1 MSLLSLLRQRLA
13 PGRARHAAPHRC
25 DRSFATRA
33 LAAHSLAAL
42 SLVTVASPA
51 LLTVAIGPARAQP
64 APATSFFSAAELDGQ
79 RFLVVAAPIGTSSR
93 FQLNIYE
100 QVTPK
105 RPCFAVTPGRPAQ
118 VNPLLGSFDFT
129 GICGRYIDGNGY
141 SLRVGGSDLATVYRL
156 SVLSENGDTV
166 LMALPTRSGAG
177 PEMVV
182 ARAYGQ
188 GSGFL
193 KLELE
198 PGWRLMRRQFRG
210 RNLGHV
216 YVYRDSWPAGAA
228 APGTATPVAPSTP
241 AAGSAA
247 PASGQALPAP
257 VPAALPSRPLPGVSK
272 PAVRPLPPMPPR

>member
-1 MSLLSLLRQRLA
+1 MSLPFPFRQRLA
-13 PGRARHAAPHRC
+13 PGWARLSALTPAVSGFAAPAIAMAT
-25 DRSFATRA
+25 FAAAA
-33 LAAHSLAAL
+33 LAPAAL
-42 SLVTVASPA
+42 LA
-51 LLTVAIGPARAQP
+51 LAPRAAHAQP
-64 APATSFFSAAELDGQ
+64 APTTSFFTAAELEGQ

-93 FQLNIYE
+93 YQLNIYE
-100 QVTPK
+100 QVNNK
-105 RPCFAVTPGRPAQ
+105 RPCYAVTPGKPAQ

-156 SVLSENGDTV
+156 SVLTENGDTV
-166 LMALPTRSGAG
+166 LMALPTRAGAG

-182 ARAYGQ
+182 ARAFGL
-188 GSGFL
+188 GTGFL

-210 RNLGHV
+210 RNLGHL

-228 APGTATPVAPSTP
+228 ASTTP
-241 AAGSAA
+241 AAPSA
-247 PASGQALPAP
+247 PAVGPAP
-257 VPAALPSRPLPGVSK
+257 LPSRPLPGASK

>member
-1 MSLLSLLRQRLA
+1 MSLSSLFRQRLA
-13 PGRARHAAPHRC
+13 HGGARRSALPPAAFGFAAPA
-25 DRSFATRA
+25 FA
-33 LAAHSLAAL
+33 LATFAAAAL
-42 SLVTVASPA
+42 APTA
-51 LLTVAIGPARAQP
+51 LLALSPRAALAQP
-64 APATSFFSAAELDGQ
+64 APTTSFFSAAELEGQ

-100 QVTPK
+100 QVNNK

-156 SVLSENGDTV
+156 SVLTENGDTV
-166 LMALPTRSGAG
+166 LMALPTRPGAG
-177 PEMVV
+177 PEMAV
-182 ARAYGQ
+182 ARAFGL

-210 RNLGHV
+210 RNLGHL
-216 YVYRDSWPAGAA
+216 YVYRDSWPAGAP
-228 APGTATPVAPSTP
+228 APGSAAAP
-241 AAGSAA
+241 AAGSPAGASAPAA
-247 PASGQALPAP
+247 PTAPTAPAVGP
-257 VPAALPSRPLPGVSK
+257 TAAPSRPLSGASK
-272 PAVRPLPPMPPR
+272 PAVRPLPPMPSR